1 MNLVALQTKTGD
13 DFKKNL
19 SNLIEQIT
27 QIKENS
33 FIVAPELCLNGY
45 AYDRL
50 NEAVDITN
58 KAIPILKELSR
69 NKTIT
74 LTLTQ
79 QKNDKHIN
87 TLFTFHKGEIIH
99 TQSKVELFVLND
111 ERKYFT
117 AGNIDDIK
125 IIEIDGLK
133 IAFLICFEL
142 RFIDLWK
149 RLQGADII
157 AIPAMWGSLRKQN
170 FETLTRGL
178 AVMNQC
184 FVVASD
190 SANDDMAKSSGIIS
204 PFGDE
209 YRDDNKV
216 LLEKNVDLSEI
227 KKMRRYM
234 RVGINP

>member
-1 MNLVALQTKTGD
+1 MNLVALQTTTSD
-13 DFKKNL
+13 DFEQNL
-19 SNLIEQIT
+19 SNLVELINKIDD
-27 QIKENS
+27 NS

-45 AYDRL
+45 AYDKL
-50 NEAVDITN
+50 KDAVNITN
-58 KAIPILKELSR
+58 KAIPVLEKLSL
-69 NKTIT
+69 NKTIAI
-74 LTLTQ
+74 TLTQ
-79 QKNDKHIN
+79 QKDDKHIN
-87 TLFTFHKGEIIH
+87 TLFVFHKGKIVH

-117 AGNIDDIK
+117 AGDLEDIK
-125 IIEIDGLK
+125 IIEIGNLK

-142 RFIDLWK
+142 RFIELWK
-149 RLQGADII
+149 RVQGADII
-157 AIPAMWGSLRKQN
+157 AIPAMWGSLRKEN
-170 FETLTRGL
+170 YETLTRAL

-190 SANDDMAKSSGIIS
+190 SADEDMAKSSGIIT

-209 YRDDNKV
+209 YRDDSKTI
-216 LLEKNVDLSEI
+216 LEKKVDLSEI